1 MTKVE
6 LKKLIKEVLSETQF
20 VNEGL
25 PMGKSKEAQEAA
37 HKLNFIIGRINR
49 PDLQKKARVAA
60 GDIISLIDEDRDP
73 NSPFNKP

>member
-20 VNEGL
+20 VNENL
-25 PMGKSKEAQEAA
+25 PIGKSKEAQEAGQ
-37 HKLNFIIGRINR
+37 KLNFIIGRINR

-60 GDIISLIDEDRDP
+60 GDIIRLIDADLDP
-73 NSPFNKP
+73 STPF